1 MRLCNPDSLI
11 EWRKVEPPRF
21 KKDWPGRL
29 VQAASVPHYNP
40 APPHAVPDMAVCEI
54 TRRDN
59 YQSAM
64 FELTLSWHCP
74 ACGHAHERRVPESWL
89 DEGKLWFVENVGLA
103 DATWALDDHPAV
115 LCVVTSYHHP
125 EAPKR
130 AARADIASQCAAWF
144 ARSGWRVMCPVAMR
158 HAACSADR
166 GLPTD
171 YPSWQ
176 EVSLRMLETCDALV
190 VLLLDGMRESE
201 GVADAIAHARKLGIP
216 LNQVRM
222 AASDDAPQPFE
233 LAAQPR
239 WWI

>member
-1 MRLCNPDSLI
+1 
-11 EWRKVEPPRF
+11 
-21 KKDWPGRL
+21 
-29 VQAASVPHYNP
+29 
-40 APPHAVPDMAVCEI
+40 
-54 TRRDN
+54 
-59 YQSAM
+59 
-64 FELTLSWHCP
+64 
-74 ACGHAHERRVPESWL
+74 
-89 DEGKLWFVENVGLA
+89 
-103 DATWALDDHPAV
+103 
-115 LCVVTSYHHP
+115 
-125 EAPKR
+125 
-130 AARADIASQCAAWF
+130 
-144 ARSGWRVMCPVAMR
+144 MCPVAMR

-171 YPSWQ
+171 YPFWK
-176 EVSLRMLETCDALV
+176 EASLRMLETCDALV

>member
-40 APPHAVPDMAVCEI
+40 VPPHAVPDMAVCEI

-59 YQSAM
+59 YQSTM

-103 DATWALDDHPAV
+103 DATWA
-115 LCVVTSYHHP
+115 
-125 EAPKR
+125 
-130 AARADIASQCAAWF
+130 
-144 ARSGWRVMCPVAMR
+144 
-158 HAACSADR
+158 
-166 GLPTD
+166 
-171 YPSWQ
+171 
-176 EVSLRMLETCDALV
+176 
-190 VLLLDGMRESE
+190 
-201 GVADAIAHARKLGIP
+201 
-216 LNQVRM
+216 
-222 AASDDAPQPFE
+222 
-233 LAAQPR
+233 R